1 MNRTM
6 MRDDSDEGAEEDRR
20 IAFAD
25 IRRLFDSNGELLP
38 ESQWPPEVAE
48 AVESVQRWAG
58 GFQITLKPKGR
69 ALGRLLDR
77 LRDGA

>member
-1 MNRTM
+1 MKRKM
-6 MRDDSDEGAEEDRR
+6 ARDDSDDGVDVDRR
-20 IAFAD
+20 IVFAD
-25 IRRLFDSNGELLP
+25 IRRLFRSNGELLP

-58 GFQITLKPKGR
+58 GFQITLKPKGP